1 MRFNSKFKIQYDRP
15 RKEFYP
21 KATGLEVIVRNNDVE
36 KAIRILKK
44 KVAKSGLMRE
54 LKQRQY
60 YEKPSDKRIRKN
72 KEAVKRWRKVQ
83 KKLQERW

>member
-1 MRFNSKFKIQYDRP
+1 MRFNSKFKKQYDRP

-44 KVAKSGLMRE
+44 KVALIAWFSSLDANMR
-54 LKQRQY
+54 
-60 YEKPSDKRIRKN
+60 
-72 KEAVKRWRKVQ
+72 
-83 KKLQERW
+83 

>member
-1 MRFNSKFKIQYDRP
+1 MRFNSKFKKQYDRP

-44 KVAKSGLMRE
+44 KVA
-54 LKQRQY
+54 
-60 YEKPSDKRIRKN
+60 
-72 KEAVKRWRKVQ
+72 
-83 KKLQERW
+83 

>member
-1 MRFNSKFKIQYDRP
+1 MRFNSKFKKQYDRP

-60 YEKPSDKRIRKN
+60 YEKPSDKRIR
-72 KEAVKRWRKVQ
+72 
-83 KKLQERW
+83 